1 MRNQISHSAL
11 KFFRDNIRSDKP
23 SDSFKTCSDV
33 MTSPLYN
40 SLLSMDVP
48 TMVMKQN
55 EALLRP
61 MYCQL
66 YDENPSVRC
75 TITLYTTANDRL
87 YPPAFRLLSI
97 LKTGLNQIES
107 QHKCFSDLNRDQVE
121 FNLSEFLKL
130 AAHLVST
137 FIHPAVTTRSNT
149 HCFARETN
157 TNSCLC
163 IYCCFCIYQHY
174 LDICLN
180 KFTFI
185 QKK

>member
-1 MRNQISHSAL
+1 MY
-11 KFFRDNIRSDKP
+11 DNS
-23 SDSFKTCSDV
+23 
-33 MTSPLYN
+33 
-40 SLLSMDVP
+40 
-48 TMVMKQN
+48 
-55 EALLRP
+55 
-61 MYCQL
+61 
-66 YDENPSVRC
+66 
-75 TITLYTTANDRL
+75 YTTANDRL

-107 QHKCFSDLNRDQVE
+107 QHKCFSDLSRDQVE

-174 LDICLN
+174 LNICLN
-180 KFTFI
+180 IFTYI
-185 QKK
+185 QLAYKMVLASKNGSRMSQGFLA

>member
-1 MRNQISHSAL
+1 
-11 KFFRDNIRSDKP
+11 
-23 SDSFKTCSDV
+23 

-40 SLLSMDVP
+40 LLLSMDVS

-75 TITLYTTANDRL
+75 TIILTQLPMTACS
-87 YPPAFRLLSI
+87 PAFRLRSI

-107 QHKCFSDLNRDQVE
+107 PHKCFSDPSRDQVE

-174 LDICLN
+174 LNICLN
-180 KFTFI
+180 IFTYI
-185 QKK
+185 QLAYKMVFGKQEWQQNVPGLFSLKLDMK